1 MKNHIR
7 KKLTVLLLALA
18 MCLCL
23 AACGNSS
30 GTKANTA
37 SVQSVSMLVG
47 LDMSGSNRYSG
58 VTQAK
63 STQKIEKDANKTVEE
78 CCVEVGQEVHKG
90 DVLFR
95 YDTEALK
102 LSVESAELEVEQ
114 LQNSI
119 SSYDTQ
125 ISELQK
131 EKKSAGKSEQLS
143 YTLQIQET
151 QLSQAEA
158 QYNLKQKQ
166 AELEKLKK
174 SAEETE
180 VTASVDG
187 VVQSINSDD
196 SLSSDYSG
204 DSSGAY
210 ITIMETGTYL
220 IKGTASENNIY
231 SLYEEMP
238 VTILSRT
245 DSSQIWNGTISE
257 IDTGSTEDNASE
269 NTYYDDSGSG
279 ESASKYSFYVT
290 LDSSE
295 GLMMGQHVYILP
307 GALEEG
313 TGISLPAEF
322 LILEDDS
329 AYVWAASSRDTLE
342 KRAVTL
348 GDYND
353 ATDSYEIVDGLT
365 LDDYIASPDDSL
377 AEGMI
382 VVKYDADSYGFSDGE
397 EMLDGDTS
405 WSEEAFGD
413 MSAGYEDW
421 SYEDFGDMSA
431 GYEEMYEG
439 DVSLMEG

>member
-7 KKLTVLLLALA
+7 KKLTALLLALA
-18 MCLCL
+18 LCLSL
-23 AACGNSS
+23 AACGGSS
-30 GTKANTA
+30 DAKANTA
-37 SVQSVSMLVG
+37 SVQSVSMLMG
-47 LDMSGSNRYSG
+47 LDISGSNRYSG
-58 VTQAK
+58 VAEAK

-95 YDTEALK
+95 YDTEALQ

-131 EKKSAGKSEQLS
+131 EKKSAGKSEKLS

-166 AELEKLKK
+166 AELAKLKK

-180 VTASVDG
+180 VKASVDG
-187 VVQSINSDD
+187 VVQSISSDD
-196 SLSSDYSG
+196 ASSSDYSG
-204 DSSGAY
+204 DNSGAY

-231 SLYEEMP
+231 SLYEDMP

-245 DSSQIWNGTISE
+245 DSSLTWSGTISQ
-257 IDTGSTEDNASE
+257 IDTGSTDDSDNQD
-269 NTYYDDSGSG
+269 NYDDGSSG
-279 ESASKYSFYVT
+279 ESASKYSFYVA

-307 GALEEG
+307 SALESG

-348 GDYND
+348 GEYNEE
-353 ATDSYEIVDGLT
+353 TDSYEITDGLT
-365 LDDYIASPDDSL
+365 LDDYVASPDDSL
-377 AEGMI
+377 TEGMS

-397 EMLDGDTS
+397 EALDGDAS
-405 WSEEAFGD
+405 WSGEDFGD

-421 SYEDFGDMSA
+421 GNEDVGDMSA
-431 GYEEMYEG
+431 GFDEPYTG